1 MLNQAR
7 IAWRNLWR
15 NSRRTGITAA
25 AIALNT
31 AVLIVSFGLMR
42 GIVVDMLRQVTT
54 LCVGD
59 AQVHAEGYRAA
70 RSFYKVIPPAAL
82 DALLAQAEA
91 AGVQAAPR
99 SFGFGLVSSGPK
111 SAGAMFWGV
120 DPAAE
125 RRAFELPGRIAQG
138 QFLAHRAEG
147 RSYLGRPVRELV
159 LGRKLAKTLHAEVG
173 SEIVAVVQAGDGS
186 LGNELFT
193 VTGILAGVG
202 EEVDRAGAFVHR
214 QDFDELFVAEGR
226 VHELALSAR
235 GRMPA
240 EEVVSRLG
248 PAAAGL
254 ELVSWRELLPAISD
268 MVRMFDAVM
277 WLWAI
282 VFLLAAGLGVTNT
295 MLMATYER
303 MREFG
308 VLKAL
313 GATPWRIL
321 GGVTAEALL
330 LGMLAS
336 LAGLCLG
343 LAGTFYLAR
352 VGIDLSGNGG
362 DLVVQGMALQSVWRA
377 SLTSADVLQP
387 VLAMWLACVLAALYP
402 AAKAARIDPVRAM
415 THV

>member
-1 MLNQAR
+1 MAGLR

-15 NSRRTGITAA
+15 NGRRTGITAA

-31 AVLIVSFGLMR
+31 AVLIVSFGLMH
-42 GIVVDMLRQVTT
+42 GIVVDMVRQITT
-54 LCVGD
+54 ISVGD
-59 AQVHAEGYRAA
+59 AQVHAQGFRAA
-70 RSFYKVIPPAAL
+70 RSFYKAIPPAAL
-82 DALLAQAEA
+82 DALLAQATT
-91 AGVQAAPR
+91 AGVLAAPR

-120 DPAAE
+120 DPVAE
-125 RRAFELPGRIAQG
+125 RRAFGLPGRIARG
-138 QFLAHRAEG
+138 QFLADRVEG
-147 RSYLGRPVRELV
+147 RSYLGRPVREIV

-173 SEIVAVVQAGDGS
+173 SELVAVVQAGDGS

-193 VTGILAGVG
+193 VTGVLAGVG
-202 EEVDRAGAFVHR
+202 EEIDRAGALVHR
-214 QDFDELFVAEGR
+214 QDFDELFVAQGR
-226 VHELALSAR
+226 VHELALSSR
-235 GRMPA
+235 GALPA
-240 EEVVSRLG
+240 EEVAARLG
-248 PAAAGL
+248 PISAGL
-254 ELVSWRELLPAISD
+254 ELQTWGELLPAIAD
-268 MVRMFDAVM
+268 MVRMFDGVM
-277 WLWAI
+277 WLFAL

-313 GATPWRIL
+313 GASPWRIL
-321 GGVTAEALL
+321 GGVTGEALL

-336 LAGLCLG
+336 LAGSCLG
-343 LAGTFYLAR
+343 LAGTWYLTR
-352 VGIDLSGNGG
+352 VGIDLSGGG
-362 DLVVQGMALQSVWRA
+362 DLVVQGMAMQSVWRA
-377 SLTSADVLQP
+377 SLTPADVILP